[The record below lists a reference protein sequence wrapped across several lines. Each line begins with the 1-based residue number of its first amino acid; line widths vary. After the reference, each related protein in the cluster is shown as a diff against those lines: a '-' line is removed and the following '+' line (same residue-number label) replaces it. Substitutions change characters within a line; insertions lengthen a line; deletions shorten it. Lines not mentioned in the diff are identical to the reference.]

1 MNLFK
6 KKPTQYRLKE
16 FYCAEYDSTMY
27 LIEEKLL
34 WFWVRVKSD
43 FYYDVH
49 STKKHELWGTNI
61 LYYNK
66 EDALD
71 IIKLNKELNERKKK
85 ETLCNI
91 IFVDEE
97 SNEKESK

>member
-16 FYCAEYDSTMY
+16 FYCAEFDSTMY
-27 LIEEKLL
+27 LIEKKFL
-34 WFWVRVKSD
+34 WFWVRVDSD

-49 STKKHELWGTNI
+49 CSKKHELWGTNL

-66 EDALD
+66 EDAID
-71 IIKLNKELNERKKK
+71 IIKLNKELIERKKK
-85 ETLCNI
+85 LSQVNI
-91 IFVDEE
+91 IPVDEE
-97 SNEKESK
+97 

>member
-27 LIEEKLL
+27 LIEKKFL
-34 WFWVRVKSD
+34 WFWVSVDSD

-49 STKKHELWGTNI
+49 SFKKHELFGMSI
-61 LYYNK
+61 IFYYK

-71 IIKLNKELNERKKK
+71 IIKLNKELNARKKK
-85 ETLCNI
+85 PTETNI
-91 IFVDEE
+91 IPVNEE
-97 SNEKESK
+97 